1 MTSDELYG
9 RLLTFAQRSIDLV
22 KKLPKTVYNMEHG
35 RQLTRSSGSPG
46 ANYIEAIEGSS
57 KKEFINRLV
66 ICRKE
71 SKESM
76 HWLRLVRYANAD
88 YEEIVSECDL
98 LIKEA
103 GEFVK
108 IFNSAILTSKRNAK

>member
-1 MTSDELYG
+1 LM
-9 RLLTFAQRSIDLV
+9 
-22 KKLPKTVYNMEHG
+22 
-35 RQLTRSSGSPG
+35 RSSGSPG
-46 ANYIEAIEGSS
+46 ANYIEAIEGPS

-71 SKESM
+71 SKESV
-76 HWLRLVRYANAD
+76 HWLRLIKYANTD
-88 YEEIVSECDL
+88 YKEIVSECDF

-108 IFNSAILTSKRNAK
+108 IFNSAILTSRGNAK